1 MPNRIPIS
9 PGRFYP
15 ADAQLLFEQVEACY
29 RHPLGLG
36 EFPLFN
42 RGLVD
47 ARRAKLPLVLIVPH
61 GALGH
66 SGPVAA
72 HAYGRLAAWAATEHG
87 SLPRLMVLLGPDHL
101 GRGAAISTTALSYAT
116 PLGIIPTDQE
126 LVRRLCHQAQQE
138 GFGDRLAEAPAGH
151 CKEHALENQVPFI
164 QHLAWRLAGG
174 PGVSFPPWQGCAQLP
189 NLLPITMAA
198 QDLATAETLA
208 KLLDAVL
215 PSDGVV
221 LLLVTSDM
229 SHCGALYGNFP
240 PSVVNDADEIAA
252 WCKQQRNL
260 AVQAVESMNAAHL
273 IDSFYAQRLSMC
285 GLGCVATAITF
296 ARLRGATSTQVFA
309 SSDSVGVARGW
320 HGHVPTDS
328 YGNPLYPWS
337 LLSEVDPQN
346 PVGFAALAL
355 F

>member
-1 MPNRIPIS
+1 MSNRIPIS
-9 PGRFYP
+9 PGRFYSV
-15 ADAQLLFEQVEACY
+15 DAQLLFERVEACY

-36 EFPLFN
+36 EFPPLN
-42 RGLVD
+42 CDLVG

-72 HAYGRLAAWAATEHG
+72 QAYGRLAAWASEEHM

-101 GRGAAISTTALSYAT
+101 GRGAAISTTALNYTT

-126 LVRRLCHQAQQE
+126 LVSRLCQQAQQE

-151 CKEHALENQVPFI
+151 GEEHALENQVPFI
-164 QHLAWRLAGG
+164 QQLAWRLADE
-174 PGVSFPPWQGCAQLP
+174 PGMSLPPWQGFAQLP

-215 PSDGVV
+215 PNDGVV
-221 LLLVTSDM
+221 LLVTSDM
-229 SHCGALYGNFP
+229 SHCGALYGNLP
-240 PSVVNDADEIAA
+240 PSAINDADEIAA

-260 AVQAVESMNAAHL
+260 AVQAIESMNAAHL

-285 GLGCVATAITF
+285 GLGGVATAITF
-296 ARLRGATSTQVFA
+296 AHLRGATSTQVLA

-320 HGHVPTDS
+320 CGHVPTNS
-328 YGNPLYPWS
+328 YGNALYPWN

-346 PVGFAALAL
+346 PVGFAALA
-355 F
+355 FF